1 MKNVRKIL
9 LGLFLVMTSTTCFV
23 ACQDEEDALMTT
35 NKTLT
40 DPTTENRFLTFSTF
54 SDLQNLIDTLQSMDS
69 ADLVH
74 WNKDNNFISL
84 YINLTL

>member
-40 DPTTENRFLTFSTF
+40 DLTTGNRFLTFSTF
-54 SDLQNLIDTLQSMDS
+54 SDLQNLIDTLQSMDM
-69 ADLVH
+69 L
-74 WNKDNNFISL
+74 I
-84 YINLTL
+84 